1 MAAAPDFLSPEH
13 TQPPLSVHT
22 PGPLSLSQLDTSHSV
37 ARRGKL
43 EPLPIPKER
52 KARRK
57 TKSKATDPQDSA
69 QSTVGRENG
78 SERIP
83 VSSDIVSSP
92 TEDSLVSIR
101 ARLDP
106 FYQTQTA
113 VALEPEQVLPTAMET
128 GSETVAEPKKKKR
141 RRRMKETDE
150 EAPPQEV
157 STFVAVNADL
167 EPPASRTAPLPRDDP
182 QADGESSPTL
192 SEGIVTGSQEISE
205 PITKLRP
212 KKRKKREPRPKQP
225 GAGLHQSAPPP
236 VVFSPSP
243 SPPRDVHV
251 TVSTIPVQF
260 DPPSVIEPRQ
270 RAAHSCTPT
279 SEQSLGESYCRPQSE
294 SPLVGGSRTSQV
306 FQGSPTSPEEDAPHE
321 QETGMMNIIHSTTP
335 TYKPLQHT

>member
-1 MAAAPDFLSPEH
+1 MAAAPEFLSPEH
-13 TQPPLSVHT
+13 SQPPLSVHT

-43 EPLPIPKER
+43 EPLPLPKER

-57 TKSKATDPQDSA
+57 TKSKATEPQDSA
-69 QSTVGRENG
+69 LSTVGRENG
-78 SERIP
+78 REHIP
-83 VSSDIVSSP
+83 VSSDIMSSP

-113 VALEPEQVLPTAMET
+113 VALEPEQVLPAAAT
-128 GSETVAEPKKKKR
+128 GSETTVEQKKKR
-141 RRRMKETDE
+141 KRRRKNETDE
-150 EAPPQEV
+150 EAPSQEV
-157 STFVAVNADL
+157 STFVAMNADL
-167 EPPASRTAPLPRDDP
+167 EPPASRIAPLPRDDP

-192 SEGIVTGSQEISE
+192 SEGMVTGSQAVSE
-205 PITKLRP
+205 PITKLKP
-212 KKRKKREPRPKQP
+212 KKRKKREPRPEQP

-270 RAAHSCTPT
+270 QAAHSCIQTT
-279 SEQSLGESYCRPQSE
+279 EQSLGESYCRPQSE
-294 SPLVGGSRTSQV
+294 RTPQV
-306 FQGSPTSPEEDAPHE
+306 FQESPTSPVEDAPHE
-321 QETGMMNIIHSTTP
+321 QETGMINIIHP
-335 TYKPLQHT
+335 THTCKPLLHE